1 MWMWII
7 LGLTLV
13 ALPVFLYFVA
23 RRSEE
28 ETFRDWELVLTHK
41 GYEQFEAVRSYTNTE
56 LALLDWTY
64 ERAREAEDLGRSQE
78 ALRLLDTGC
87 RLIEGY
93 CPSWTRSLAAMSVLS
108 RMVSA
113 MAGVRP
119 LRPRAFHLRE
129 LAQLARLNQ
138 FLHQFLVTTGERF
151 RLRLYILARAFGT
164 LLRIVLRSTARMR
177 ARVAEPNWETVEAAR
192 RDVHTLSHESIEAF
206 RLLLASLEAERR
218 ATFRAV

>member
-13 ALPVFLYFVA
+13 ALPPFLYFVA

-28 ETFRDWELVLTHK
+28 DTLRDWELVLTHK
-41 GYEQFEAVRSYTNTE
+41 GNERLEAVRSYTNAE

-64 ERAREAEDLGRSQE
+64 ERAREAEHLGRSQE

-87 RLIEGY
+87 RLIEAY

-113 MAGVRP
+113 MANVRP
-119 LRPRAFHLRE
+119 LRPQAFSLRE
-129 LAQLARLNQ
+129 LAQLARLNE
-138 FLHQFLVTTGERF
+138 FVHQFLLTTSERF

-164 LLRIVLRSTARMR
+164 LLRVVVRSTAPVR

-192 RDVHTLSHESIEAF
+192 RDVHTLSDESIETF
-206 RLLLASLEAERR
+206 RVLLSSLEAEKQASARSL
-218 ATFRAV
+218 

>member
-7 LGLTLV
+7 LGLTGF
-13 ALPVFLYFVA
+13 ALPFFLYVVA

-28 ETFRDWELVLTHK
+28 ETIRDWELVLTPK
-41 GYEQFEAVRSYTNTE
+41 GREHLEAVRSYTNTE
-56 LALLDWTY
+56 LALVDWTY
-64 ERAREAEDLGRSQE
+64 DQAREAQNLGRSQE

-87 RLIEGY
+87 RLIEAY

-113 MAGVRP
+113 MGAVRP
-119 LRPRAFHLRE
+119 LRPNAFSLRE

-138 FLHQFLVTTGERF
+138 FIHQFLVTTGERF

-164 LLRIVLRSTARMR
+164 LLRVVMRSRVNLHART
-177 ARVAEPNWETVEAAR
+177 AEPNWENVEAAR
-192 RDVHTLSHESIEAF
+192 RDVRTLSDESIETF
-206 RLLLASLEAERR
+206 RLLLASLEAES
-218 ATFRAV
+218 RAVSKAV

>member
-1 MWMWII
+1 MWMWMI
-7 LGLTLV
+7 LALTLV
-13 ALPVFLYFVA
+13 ALPCFLYFVA

-28 ETFRDWELVLTHK
+28 ETIRDWELVLTPK
-41 GYEQFEAVRSYTNTE
+41 GREHLEAVRSYTSTE

-64 ERAREAEDLGRSQE
+64 ERAREAEDLGRTEE

-87 RLIEGY
+87 RLIEAY
-93 CPSWTRSLAAMSVLS
+93 CPSWTRSLSAMSVLS

-113 MAGVRP
+113 MANVRP
-119 LRPRAFHLRE
+119 LRPQAFRLRE

-138 FLHQFLVTTGERF
+138 FVHQFLVTTGERF

-164 LLRIVLRSTARMR
+164 LLRIVMLSR
-177 ARVAEPNWETVEAAR
+177 AHVKTRVAAPNWEAVEAAR
-192 RDVHTLSHESIEAF
+192 RDVHTLSDESIETF

-218 ATFRAV
+218 LAPSS